1 MYNYK
6 LTIQYDGG
14 RYKGWQ
20 KLGDGENTI
29 QGKLERVLSELAGEE
44 TEVIGC
50 SRTDAGVHAL
60 AQTTNV
66 KFRKPFTPEEI
77 RHYCCLYLPQDI
89 SVTQVIPVEE
99 SFHARYHARS
109 KTYLYQI
116 WNKEYPNPFL
126 RKYSMQVPEPLSIVL
141 MAEVGEYFIGEHDFT
156 AFSNAKSKKK
166 SMVRSIYSIDIKE
179 EDDLIRIRITGDGFL
194 YNMVRKM
201 VGVLIEVGLGKL
213 NGREIPELIESG
225 DRSRLSLL
233 AEAGGLFLEKIE
245 Y

>member
-29 QGKLERVLSELAGEE
+29 QGKLEKVFSELAGEE
-44 TEVIGC
+44 TEVTGC

-60 AQTTNV
+60 SQTANV
-66 KFRKPFTPEEI
+66 KFRRSFSPEDILE
-77 RHYCCLYLPQDI
+77 YCSRYLPQDI
-89 SVTQVIPVEE
+89 SVTEVSPVEE

-126 RKYSMQVPEPLSIVL
+126 RKYSMHVPEPLNIDL
-141 MAEVGEYFIGEHDFT
+141 MVKAGGYFIGEHDFT
-156 AFSNAKSKKK
+156 TFSNAKSKKK
-166 SMVRSIYSIDIKE
+166 SMVRSIASIDIKE
-179 EDDLIRIRITGDGFL
+179 ENGLIRIRVNGDGFL
-194 YNMVRKM
+194 YNMVRKIA
-201 VGVLIEVGLGKL
+201 GVLIEAGLGKL
-213 NGREIPELIESG
+213 KYYEIPDLLGSG